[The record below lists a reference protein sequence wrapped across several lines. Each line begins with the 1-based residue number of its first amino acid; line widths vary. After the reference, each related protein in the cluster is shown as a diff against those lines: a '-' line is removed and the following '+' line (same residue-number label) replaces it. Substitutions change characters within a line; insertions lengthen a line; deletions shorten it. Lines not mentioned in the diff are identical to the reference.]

1 MNPTLERR
9 LRQLR
14 SRVLVRSWDYRQ
26 RRHARGAWF
35 RLRRVLAEA
44 AEAYVVSSDAA
55 RQLLAEGHRPEST
68 GTEFHPP
75 KVIVFV
81 TPERIARIAD
91 ARPVPVRL
99 GGELLLADHLVLV
112 PFATSASVT
121 TPRARDEV

>member
-1 MNPTLERR
+1 MNPVLERL

-55 RQLLAEGHRPEST
+55 RQLLAEGHRPESA
-68 GTEFHPP
+68 GAEFQPP

-81 TPERIARIAD
+81 TPERAA
-91 ARPVPVRL
+91 
-99 GGELLLADHLVLV
+99 
-112 PFATSASVT
+112 
-121 TPRARDEV
+121 

>member
-1 MNPTLERR
+1 MNPVLERR

-55 RQLLAEGHRPEST
+55 RQLLAEGHRPESA
-68 GTEFHPP
+68 GAEFQPP

-81 TPERIARIAD
+81 TPERAARIPD
-91 ARPVPVRL
+91 ALPVPVRL
-99 GGELLLADHLVLV
+99 GGELLIADHLILV
-112 PFATSASVT
+112 PFAAPSPEA
-121 TPRARDEV
+121 